1 MQCFTAI
8 LFVKAHLKPSAI
20 KKKINKEQL
29 NLLLRNS
36 WKKFFG
42 TFSKKKSL
50 SKVGKAQKALEHY
63 K

>member
-1 MQCFTAI
+1 

-20 KKKINKEQL
+20 RKKNKEQL
-29 NLLLRNS
+29 NVLLQNS
-36 WKKFFG
+36 WKEFFG

>member
-20 KKKINKEQL
+20 RKKNKEQL
-29 NLLLRNS
+29 NVLLQNS
-36 WKKFFG
+36 WKEFFG